1 MRPPQ
6 AVYTIASSRPVS
18 CPLRPFTFFFFTL
31 FLVSSTLPSS
41 RLLEEEKEAEPKQTR
56 AGGAAPRYSHYIATK
71 RKERET
77 PSISR
82 RKTHL
87 SVSVSPLTPPPSG
100 KLGFRAELGVTG
112 RWCSC
117 GRGERTPP
125 SRRNRPAASVGARG
139 RFCARPVPRTGR
151 QLRAGLLRVTP
162 ERRVAFPHWLGE
174 PLCVPPR
181 PCVLPSPAL
190 AHRPGGFFPLRPPF
204 SYAPSLRS
212 PPPALRLR
220 LRLRPSSL
228 TPLRLSPGSPPSLDV
243 SSESSLTPF
252 PLHLT
257 WGLRVRAAPERSSA
271 GRRPPSLP
279 IPPRAPRPAPRTAAR
294 PAWEPPCGAGAR
306 LPRPNGLRG
315 RCPAPPALGA
325 SGCGQLLQPKGGFLL
340 ENRVHGTRAAHF
352 AKNART
358 RRDLDALALREAK
371 PKKREKNCGC
381 SVACAL
387 PAPLCLPPSF

>member
-1 MRPPQ
+1 MQLRTRRANPSVPQ
-6 AVYTIASSRPVS
+6 EPARGVGRSSRPLLRAARSQNRQAAPGRASASYPGATGRVS
-18 CPLRPFTFFFFTL
+18 A
-31 FLVSSTLPSS
+31 LV
-41 RLLEEEKEAEPKQTR
+41 
-56 AGGAAPRYSHYIATK
+56 GGASVRPAAPVRPT
-71 RKERET
+71 E
-77 PSISR
+77 PC
-82 RKTHL
+82 
-87 SVSVSPLTPPPSG
+87 PCPPSG
-100 KLGFRAELGVTG
+100 RFLSFA
-112 RWCSC
+112 
-117 GRGERTPP
+117 PP
-125 SRRNRPAASVGARG
+125 
-139 RFCARPVPRTGR
+139 F
-151 QLRAGLLRVTP
+151 LLRSLFAVSSARAPAPAPAPT
-162 ERRVAFPHWLGE
+162 F
-174 PLCVPPR
+174 
-181 PCVLPSPAL
+181 LPNSSS
-190 AHRPGGFFPLRPPF
+190 PF
-204 SYAPSLRS
+204 S
-212 PPPALRLR
+212 RL
-220 LRLRPSSL
+220 
-228 TPLRLSPGSPPSLDV
+228 PPSLDV